1 GRRVL
6 GEPGADRRER
16 RREGAAPDDRHGEPR
31 VRRRDPRALRASTRH
46 HAARRCRDPV
56 VPPPQRA
63 RRLPA
68 AGGLPRPPRQGRVP
82 GTIRRRLPAQAGR
95 RRELRPLV
103 RDAVRA
109 RAHRG
114 HRDPRSCPDRRRAPA
129 GRCVR
134 RRLDPGGG
142 PDAVRGAPRPAVPT
156 RERRLSRPRV
166 HPVRHRVVPV
176 PHAATG
182 RTPRERVVLRLQPRE
197 DLPMSDRPNGRRTAI
212 LGGGKMGEALL
223 SGLIRSGGR
232 TPDELIVTCRRDER
246 ARELAGKYGVTATL
260 DNGEATRWAD
270 VLVLMAKPQD
280 MEILVEQI
288 REHVST
294 SDLVISFAA
303 GIRTSCVE
311 KHLPDDVPVVRVMS
325 NVPVM
330 VDEAMS
336 VIAAGS
342 HAGDEDLSVAEE
354 LLGYVGK
361 VLRLKETHLDA
372 VTATSGSGP
381 AYFFLLAEAMIE
393 ACILLGLSR
402 DVATELIVQTMLGS
416 AKMLRD
422 TGRHPVELRE
432 MVTSP
437 GGTTIE
443 AIRRL
448 EEAGVRAAFLNAID
462 AAKRRSEEL
471 ARGDDEEERS

>member
-1 GRRVL
+1 
-6 GEPGADRRER
+6 
-16 RREGAAPDDRHGEPR
+16 
-31 VRRRDPRALRASTRH
+31 
-46 HAARRCRDPV
+46 
-56 VPPPQRA
+56 
-63 RRLPA
+63 
-68 AGGLPRPPRQGRVP
+68 
-82 GTIRRRLPAQAGR
+82 
-95 RRELRPLV
+95 
-103 RDAVRA
+103 
-109 RAHRG
+109 
-114 HRDPRSCPDRRRAPA
+114 
-129 GRCVR
+129 
-134 RRLDPGGG
+134 
-142 PDAVRGAPRPAVPT
+142 
-156 RERRLSRPRV
+156 
-166 HPVRHRVVPV
+166 
-176 PHAATG
+176 
-182 RTPRERVVLRLQPRE
+182 
-197 DLPMSDRPNGRRTAI
+197 MSDRISGRRTAF

-232 TPDELIVTCRRDER
+232 TPDELMVTCRRDER

-260 DNGEATRWAD
+260 DNGAATRWSD
-270 VLVLMAKPQD
+270 VLVLMPKPQD
-280 MEILVEQI
+280 MEVLLEQI
-288 REHVST
+288 REHVT
-294 SDLVISFAA
+294 TEQLVISFAA
-303 GIRTSCVE
+303 GIRTSFVE
-311 KHLPDDVPVVRVMS
+311 KHLPDEVAVVRVMS

-342 HAGDEDLSVAEE
+342 HADEPDLAVAEE

-462 AAKRRSEEL
+462 AARRRSEEL
-471 ARGDDEEERS
+471 ARGDDEEGRA

>member
-1 GRRVL
+1 
-6 GEPGADRRER
+6 
-16 RREGAAPDDRHGEPR
+16 
-31 VRRRDPRALRASTRH
+31 
-46 HAARRCRDPV
+46 
-56 VPPPQRA
+56 
-63 RRLPA
+63 
-68 AGGLPRPPRQGRVP
+68 
-82 GTIRRRLPAQAGR
+82 
-95 RRELRPLV
+95 
-103 RDAVRA
+103 
-109 RAHRG
+109 
-114 HRDPRSCPDRRRAPA
+114 
-129 GRCVR
+129 
-134 RRLDPGGG
+134 
-142 PDAVRGAPRPAVPT
+142 
-156 RERRLSRPRV
+156 
-166 HPVRHRVVPV
+166 
-176 PHAATG
+176 
-182 RTPRERVVLRLQPRE
+182 
-197 DLPMSDRPNGRRTAI
+197 MSDRTNARRTAV
-212 LGGGKMGEALL
+212 LGGGKMGEALI

-260 DNGEATRWAD
+260 DNAEATRWAD
-270 VLVLMAKPQD
+270 VLVLMPKPQD
-280 MEILVEQI
+280 MEVLLEQI
-288 REHVST
+288 REHVT
-294 SDLVISFAA
+294 TADLVISFAA
-303 GIRTSCVE
+303 GIRTSFVE

-336 VIAAGS
+336 VISAGS
-342 HAGDEDLSVAEE
+342 RASESHLGIAEE

-422 TGRHPVELRE
+422 TGKHPVELRE

-471 ARGDDEEERS
+471 ARGDDDEERA